1 MNVADVLA
9 PIPYLRVHQ
18 LAVEPCEGA
27 IKLRMPVHKEVT
39 NHVGIV
45 HAGALFTVA
54 ETAAGVAAL
63 DVIPGGQAIVL
74 LRGATIRY
82 TRRAEGD
89 VSAVA
94 RITTDQAS
102 AARAAFDATSRAD
115 ARVEVTATDPEG
127 QTVFEGT
134 FDYALRPR
142 KP

>member
-74 LRGATIRY
+74 LRGATPKETCLPSRGSRR
-82 TRRAEGD
+82 TRPARLGQRLMQHRGRTRA
-89 VSAVA
+89 
-94 RITTDQAS
+94 
-102 AARAAFDATSRAD
+102 SR
-115 ARVEVTATDPEG
+115 
-127 QTVFEGT
+127 
-134 FDYALRPR
+134 
-142 KP
+142 